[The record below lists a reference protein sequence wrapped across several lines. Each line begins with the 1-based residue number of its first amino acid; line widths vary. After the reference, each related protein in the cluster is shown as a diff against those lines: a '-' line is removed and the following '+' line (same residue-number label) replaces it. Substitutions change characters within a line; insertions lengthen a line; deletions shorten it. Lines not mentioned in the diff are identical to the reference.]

1 MRPRFE
7 GLVPHG
13 MKVTA
18 GAGGVGHTDSSV
30 REWSGIEAGAQ
41 LASLFHSAG
50 RDHEVVPAIFR
61 GGLPISTQSRNS
73 ITEKSG
79 DVPPRRF

>member
-1 MRPRFE
+1 MGPQFE

-13 MKVTA
+13 RKVTA

-30 REWSGIEAGAQ
+30 RNGVGSK
-41 LASLFHSAG
+41 LASSLLLFSIQLG

-61 GGLPISTQSRNS
+61 GGLPISTQSRNL